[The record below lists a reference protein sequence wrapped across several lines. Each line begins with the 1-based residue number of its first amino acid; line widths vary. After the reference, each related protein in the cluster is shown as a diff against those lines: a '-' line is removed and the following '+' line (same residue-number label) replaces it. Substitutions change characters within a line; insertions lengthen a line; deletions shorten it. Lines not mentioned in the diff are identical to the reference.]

1 MKYTKRQKEAMAD
14 LDKLMFLLD
23 DVYSTGLVE
32 SDERDE
38 YVKSIYLVLDL
49 LDSQQKEIQKLK
61 NKNKKYYD
69 GKLFTANQI
78 KAIEKNQNKYFIH
91 KDKIKEKIKQL
102 ENEYVTVKVG
112 DEKIFEGICNNVSKI
127 DVLNELLG
135 GD

>member
-1 MKYTKRQKEAMAD
+1 MKYTKRQKEAIND

-32 SDERDE
+32 DEERDK
-38 YVKSIYLVLDL
+38 YVKSIFLILDL

-102 ENEYVTVKVG
+102 ENEYVTVKVR

-127 DVLNELLG
+127 DALNELLR

>member
-1 MKYTKRQKEAMAD
+1 MKYTKRQKEAIND

-32 SDERDE
+32 DEERDK
-38 YVKSIYLVLDL
+38 YVKSIFLILDL

-69 GKLFTANQI
+69 GKLFTANQL
-78 KAIEKNQNKYFIH
+78 KVIEKNQNKYFIH
-91 KDKIKEKIKQL
+91 KNKIKEKIKQL
-102 ENEYVTVKVG
+102 ENEYVTVKVR

-127 DVLNELLG
+127 DVLNELLR